1 MNFVKV
7 FFVGIILSITSVA
20 NAGVITGK
28 LNVDNQN
35 WVYLSTDDNV
45 QGDFLSSGN
54 NWTVTDYFNG
64 NLTAGTD
71 YFLHIKAEDV
81 GGIAGFLGE
90 FSLTGNDHV
99 FSNGLVE
106 ILTNTT
112 DWNVSTTG
120 WNNYVAATMVNGTN
134 GVGPWG
140 TRPAINQNAAWIW
153 SSNAYND
160 NNTYFSLGITA
171 TNVPEPSTMLVFAL
185 GMIVLVSRQFKK
197 KY

>member
-7 FFVGIILSITSVA
+7 FFVGIILSITGFA

-35 WVYLSTDDNV
+35 WVYLSTDDNL
-45 QGDFLSSGN
+45 QGDFLSSGT

-71 YFLHIKAEDV
+71 YFLHVKAEDV

-134 GVGPWG
+134 GVLPWG

-153 SSNAYND
+153 SSNAHND
-160 NNTYFSLGITA
+160 NNTYFSLAITA
-171 TNVPEPSTMLVFAL
+171 TNVPEPSTMLVFVL
-185 GMIVLVSRQFKK
+185 GMIALVSRQFKK